1 MRTFSTLAYGVA
13 AALALM
19 VAAAHVIGPPNP
31 EEVRR
36 GGLTAATVLGSDGSG
51 ADAARDATRR
61 AADAT
66 PSS

>member
-1 MRTFSTLAYGVA
+1 MRMLSTLAYGFA

-19 VAAAHVIGPPNP
+19 VAASHVIGTPNP
-31 EEVRR
+31 DEVRR
-36 GGLTAATVLGSDGSG
+36 GGLTAATVLGSDGSQ
-51 ADAARDATRR
+51 ADAGVGPARR

>member
-1 MRTFSTLAYGVA
+1 MRTFSTLAYGFA

-19 VAAAHVIGPPNP
+19 VAASHVIGPPNP
-31 EEVRR
+31 DETRR
-36 GGLTAATVLGSDGSG
+36 GGLTAATVLGTDGSQ
-51 ADAARDATRR
+51 ADAARSPVRK

>member
-1 MRTFSTLAYGVA
+1 MRTFSTLAYGFA

-19 VAAAHVIGPPNP
+19 VAAAHVIGPPNADDG
-31 EEVRR
+31 RR
-36 GGLTAATVLGSDGSG
+36 GGLTAATVLGSDGSQ
-51 ADAARDATRR
+51 ADVVRGPVRK